1 MRFKK
6 INYKFKDGALCM
18 LILGLFA
25 FASCEQDAEANT
37 TISTLEEKL
46 SKLEATLQEKETLTE
61 NEYRQLQELI
71 SQHTNKFAKVEVQE
85 PNRSFNY
92 DDLGEDRMEYN
103 AVDEPPVFPGCENPS
118 ISCFTQQ
125 ISKFII
131 ENFDEHIVD
140 NVSLAG
146 DNLIEMSFIIDKNGE
161 IQEVKARGAYPDLE
175 KEAQR
180 VIKSL
185 PKMTPGKEKGQL
197 VNVLYSLP
205 IVYRV

>member
-1 MRFKK
+1 MCLKRLD
-6 INYKFKDGALCM
+6 YKFKEGIFCV
-18 LILGLFA
+18 LILVLFG
-25 FASCEQDAEANT
+25 FTSCEQDVETNHKT
-37 TISTLEEKL
+37 STLEEKL
-46 SKLEATLQEKETLTE
+46 YRLQATLQEKDTLTE
-61 NEYRQLQELI
+61 TEYRQLQELI
-71 SQHTNKFAKVEVQE
+71 SQNQNKVARVEIQE

-92 DDLGEDRMEYN
+92 DDLGKDRIEYN
-103 AVDEPPVFPGCENPS
+103 AVDEPPVFPGCENNS
-118 ISCFTQQ
+118 VSCFTQQ
-125 ISKFII
+125 MSKFII
-131 ENFDEHIVD
+131 ENFDKHRVD

-146 DNLIEMSFIIDKNGE
+146 DNIIEMSFVIDKNGE

-185 PKMTPGKEKGQL
+185 PNMTPGMEKGKL